1 MAEETVCQRQKRRL
15 SALKTDRASYEP
27 HWQELAQNY
36 RPRSGRFTIGEERK
50 GGKKHQFIVNNT
62 TIRAVNTLSSG
73 LMAGVT
79 SPARPWFRLST
90 PDPGMSEVESVKQW
104 LHTVALKM
112 RDLFTKSNLY
122 NVLPSVYSELGLY
135 GTALALIIEDDDE
148 VFRFMPITIGRYWLA
163 TNYKSQVDSVYREI
177 SMTVRQLVQQFG
189 IDNCSTRVQN
199 MHKAGN
205 LEAGIVVIHCIEPND
220 DYQDGVIGPPGMK
233 YRSSYWE
240 VGGDKD
246 KYLRESGFRDSP
258 ILAPRWDVLA
268 EDVYGS
274 SCPGFDSLGDAK
286 QMQFQEKRKAQA
298 IDKHVDP
305 PMTAPTSLRNQRA
318 SLLPGD
324 VTYLDVGQGQQGFVP
339 AYTIKP
345 EIGELRE
352 DIRETAERI
361 NAAFY
366 VDLFLMLAM
375 SDRRQITAREI
386 EERHEEKLLML
397 GPVLERLNDEL
408 LDPLIDRCFSIM
420 VERSRPFWEG
430 LIDGEPLIP
439 APPEEMQGTDLKV
452 EYISVLAQAQKLV
465 GISSVDRLIG
475 FVGGLAAIPQW
486 ADAVYKIDPMQVV
499 DEYADMLGTSPRIT
513 RADAD
518 VEVILQQNAQQQQI
532 AAMGQAMQPLDQAA
546 SAIKKLSETN
556 VEGENGLTRAVENVN
571 AA

>member
-1 MAEETVCQRQKRRL
+1 MDETLQQRQKRRL
-15 SALKTDRASYEP
+15 SALKTDRTSYEP
-27 HWQELAQNY
+27 HWKELAQQF
-36 RPRSGRFTIGEERK
+36 RPRSGRFQIGEERK
-50 GGKKHQFIVNNT
+50 GDKKHQYIVNNT

-73 LMAGVT
+73 LMAGLT
-79 SPARPWFRLST
+79 SPARPWFRLTT
-90 PDPGMSEVESVKQW
+90 PDPGMAEIETVKQW
-104 LHTVALKM
+104 LHAVEVKL
-112 RDLFTKSNLY
+112 RELFAKSNLY
-122 NVLPSVYSELGLY
+122 NALPSIYGELGLY
-135 GTALALIIEDDDE
+135 ATALALVIEDDDE

-163 TNYKSQVDSVYREI
+163 TNYKSRVDTMYREM

-189 IDNCSTRVQN
+189 IDNVAARTKN
-199 MHKAGN
+199 MYENGN
-205 LEAGIVVIHCIEPND
+205 LEAAITVIHCIEPNE
-220 DYQDGVIGPPGMK
+220 DYSDGALGPEGMQF
-233 YRSSYWE
+233 RSSYFE

-246 KYLRESGFRDSP
+246 RYLRQSGFRDSP

-274 SCPGFDSLGDAK
+274 SGPGFDALGDAK

-305 PMTAPTSLRNQRA
+305 PMTAPTSLRNQRT

-324 VTYLDVGQGQQGFVP
+324 VTYIDTQQGQNGFVP

-352 DIRETAERI
+352 DIRETVERI

-375 SDRRQITAREI
+375 SDRREITAREI
-386 EERHEEKLLML
+386 DERHEEKLLML

-408 LDPLIDRCFSIM
+408 LDPLIDRCFSII

-430 LIDGEPLIP
+430 RIDGEPLIP
-439 APPEEMQGTDLKV
+439 PPPEEMQGQNLKV
-452 EYISVLAQAQKLV
+452 EYISILAQAQKLV

-475 FVGGLAAIPQW
+475 FVGQLAAIPQW

-513 RADAD
+513 RSDDDVDAILADR
-518 VEVILQQNAQQQQI
+518 AQQQQI
-532 AAMGQAMQPLDQAA
+532 HAMGAAMQPVDQAA
-546 SAIKKLSETN
+546 SAVKKLSETN
-556 VEGENGLTRAVENVN
+556 VDSDNGLTRILENVN

>member
-1 MAEETVCQRQKRRL
+1 MTDETLCQRQKRRL
-15 SALKTDRASYEP
+15 SALKTDRTSYEP
-27 HWQELAQNY
+27 HWRELRDHFQ
-36 RPRSGRFTIGEERK
+36 PRTGRFQIGEERK
-50 GGKKHQFIVNNT
+50 GDKKHQYIVNNT
-62 TIRAVNTLSSG
+62 TIRASNTLSSG
-73 LMAGVT
+73 LMAGLT

-90 PDPGMSEVESVKQW
+90 PDPGLAEIESVKQW
-104 LHTVALKM
+104 LHAVALKM

-122 NVLPSVYSELGLY
+122 NVLPSMYTELGVY
-135 GTALALIIEDDDE
+135 GTALALVIEDDEE

-163 TNYKSQVDSVYREI
+163 TNFKSRVDSVYREM

-189 IDNCSTRVQN
+189 LDNCSGRVQN
-199 MHKAGN
+199 MHSTGN
-205 LEAGIVVIHCIEPND
+205 LESPITVIHCIEPNED
-220 DYQDGVIGPPGMK
+220 FGDGALGPAGMRF
-233 YRSSYWE
+233 RSSYWE

-246 KYLRESGFRDSP
+246 KYLRQSGFRSSP
-258 ILAPRWDVLA
+258 LLAPRWDVLA

-274 SCPGFDSLGDAK
+274 SPGMNALGDAK
-286 QMQFQEKRKAQA
+286 QLQLQEKRKAQA
-298 IDKHVDP
+298 IDKLVDP
-305 PMTAPTSLRNQRA
+305 PMTAPTSLRNQRV

-324 VTYLDVGQGQQGFVP
+324 VTYVDVNQGQQGYIPV
-339 AYTIKP
+339 YQIKP
-345 EIGELRE
+345 DLQGMLL
-352 DIRETAERI
+352 DIEACEERV
-361 NAAFY
+361 NAAYF

-420 VERSRPFWEG
+420 VDRSRPFWDG
-430 LIDGEPLIP
+430 VIDGEPLIP
-439 APPEEMQGTDLKV
+439 PPPEEMQGQNLKV

-475 FVGGLAAIPQW
+475 FVGQLAAVPQW

-513 RADAD
+513 RSDDD
-518 VEVILQQNAQQQQI
+518 VAAILEERAQQQ
-532 AAMGQAMQPLDQAA
+532 AAMAMGAAMQPFDQAA
-546 SAIKKLSETN
+546 SAIKKLSEAN
-556 VEGENGLTRAVENVN
+556 VDGDNGLTRVVENVN